1 MITTDPSEFLQQLRS
16 ESGFSQ
22 MVPVPE
28 KSRVPVIREW
38 PGMMSLSTLAD
49 YLDVS
54 VSTVSTMVKN
64 GQLPPP
70 TFAPTP
76 RLKRWSRQSVDEYFQ
91 RASEKEVSGP
101 SIDDLMAKSTMTKRG
116 GY

>member
-1 MITTDPSEFLQQLRS
+1 MITTDPSVFLQQLRS
-16 ESGFSQ
+16 QSGFAQ
-22 MVPVPE
+22 MEPPSE
-28 KSRVPVIREW
+28 KPKAPAIHEW
-38 PGMMSLSTLAD
+38 PGLMSKSTLAD

-70 TFAPTP
+70 TIEPTP
-76 RLKRWSRQSVDEYFQ
+76 RLKRWSRQSVDDFFQ
-91 RASEKEVSGP
+91 RAREKEINGP
-101 SIDDLMAKSTMTKRG
+101 SIDDLMVKSTMTKRG

>member
-1 MITTDPSEFLQQLRS
+1 VITTLPSEFLQQIRS
-16 ESGFSQ
+16 HPGFTR
-22 MVPVPE
+22 MVPVSE
-28 KSRVPVIREW
+28 KPRAPAIRKW

-70 TFAPTP
+70 TIAPTP

-91 RASEKEVSGP
+91 RASEKEINGP

>member
-1 MITTDPSEFLQQLRS
+1 VITTDPSEFFQQLT
-16 ESGFSQ
+16 EPGFNQ
-22 MVPVPE
+22 LKREVE
-28 KSRVPVIREW
+28 KPTLPVIREW

-54 VSTVSTMVKN
+54 VSTVNTMIKN

-70 TFAPTP
+70 TISPTP
-76 RLKRWSRQSVDEYFQ
+76 RLKRWSRQSVDEFFQ
-91 RASEKEVSGP
+91 RAREKEITGP
-101 SIDDLMAKSTMTKRG
+101 SIDDLMAGSTTTKRG